1 MLFNDTRKRRRSRLH
16 YGTPNKARQTIK
28 YLRTRPYGE
37 QIRGAQTMFYRAKFH
52 AKQTKGMR
60 NAMGVYKRLLESKAT
75 RKNKNR

>member
-1 MLFNDTRKRRRSRLH
+1 MLFNDTRKRRPSRLH

-60 NAMGVYKRLLESKAT
+60 NAMRVYKQFLESKAT

>member
-16 YGTPNKARQTIK
+16 YGTANKARQTLK
-28 YLRTRPYGE
+28 YLKTRPYPE
-37 QIRGAQTMFYRAKFH
+37 QIRGAQTMYYRAKYH

-60 NAMGVYKRLLESKAT
+60 NAMGLYKRFLESKAT